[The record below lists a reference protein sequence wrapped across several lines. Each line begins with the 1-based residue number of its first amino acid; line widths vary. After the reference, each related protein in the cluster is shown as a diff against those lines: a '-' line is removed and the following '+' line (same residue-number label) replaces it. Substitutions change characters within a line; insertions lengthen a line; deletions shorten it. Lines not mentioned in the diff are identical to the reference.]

1 MADLTIKP
9 QAGSGNKLI
18 IQDQAGNARV
28 TTSDAG
34 IDIPAVTG
42 NLTVAGQIIPS
53 SPLSHRNMIINGG
66 MQVAQRGTVTDSTSR
81 YAGPDRYTS
90 FIAAAGTWEHS
101 QHDMTS
107 AELNTTGFSN
117 AYKMKCTV
125 ANASIGA
132 TGYAI
137 LGQRLEAQNL
147 QHLKWGTA
155 SAKDMT
161 LSFWVKSSKTGTHV
175 IQLFHD
181 ESTGYNS
188 IAYTIAVAN
197 TWEYKTMTFSGHPS
211 IAINNDNGSGFRIY
225 FWLDAGSNYKS
236 GTLTN
241 NTWHTTVANRA
252 VGQVTLADT
261 VNNEFYLT
269 GVQLELGSNAT
280 PFEHRSYGE
289 ELARCQRYFYNIFH
303 GTTSNLYFA
312 SHHHSGAGNV
322 GWQVFNVPFPVPMR
336 TLATLTHSMTNAK
349 HAGSQQPGAG
359 TDTWTYYVQNQGYSS
374 VHGNGNASNLGGSG
388 IDKASIG
395 TYYMSPS
402 NTNASHLVIGSGTT
416 FTFSAE
422 L

>member
-225 FWLDAGSNYKS
+225 FWLDAGSNFKS

-280 PFEHRSYGE
+280 PFEHRSYGD
-289 ELARCQRYFYNIFH
+289 ELARCMRYYEFQTYSGVVLVGYDTGVGRGCVYFSTPKRIEGH
-303 GTTSNLYFA
+303 TSTVSVPNGHTYY
-312 SHHHSGAGNV
+312 SGAG
-322 GWQVFNVPFPVPMR
+322 
-336 TLATLTHSMTNAK
+336 HSTNFITAMPEIQ
-349 HAGSQQPGAG
+349 SIRIG
-359 TDTWTYYVQNQGYSS
+359 TDDATSGVAQYIN
-374 VHGNGNASNLGGSG
+374 NLE
-388 IDKASIG
+388 IRVD
-395 TYYMSPS
+395 
-402 NTNASHLVIGSGTT
+402 
-416 FTFSAE
+416 AE